1 MAGRCSYSEK
11 AKQKMNRPKILIVDD
26 IPEYLAA
33 LVRALQGEWEV
44 VTALSLSEAK
54 TKIDEGVSLLLVDIC
69 LDESRPGID
78 RGGIEVLK
86 WCREQYPAIPVVM
99 MSAYRDFDAA
109 VACLNLGAAKFLKK
123 PIDIA
128 ELRSLVRELTG

>member
-1 MAGRCSYSEK
+1 MATV
-11 AKQKMNRPKILIVDD
+11 LIVDD

-33 LVRALQGEWEV
+33 LQRALEGEFQV
-44 VTALSLSEAK
+44 LTALSLGQAQE
-54 TKIDEGVSLLLVDIC
+54 TITPEVSLLLVDIC

-86 WCREQYPAIPVVM
+86 WAKREYPHIPVVM

-109 VACLNLGAAKFLKK
+109 VECLNLGAAKFLRK
-123 PIDIA
+123 PIDVA
-128 ELRSLVRELTG
+128 ELRALVKELTTP